1 MLSIILTIVGL
12 VAIAGILYSAHEQ
25 LSKGF
30 SKNDSNN
37 EDFNHMLT
45 RNKAAA
51 MQAHMGNMHRIR

>member
-25 LSKGF
+25 LSKRF